1 MESSLGLTRQMQM
14 HKYTLVRLEMTLL
27 VSQSSDVG
35 VLWLVHSSD
44 CVCPHEVYK
53 ARAYIL
59 RRCCCCAAT
68 DCKVLSMYFGDVP

>member
-1 MESSLGLTRQMQM
+1 MESSLGSTWQMQM

-27 VSQSSDVG
+27 QSSAVG

-44 CVCPHEVYK
+44 CVCPTKYMYK

-68 DCKVLSMYFGDVP
+68 DCKELSMYFGDVP